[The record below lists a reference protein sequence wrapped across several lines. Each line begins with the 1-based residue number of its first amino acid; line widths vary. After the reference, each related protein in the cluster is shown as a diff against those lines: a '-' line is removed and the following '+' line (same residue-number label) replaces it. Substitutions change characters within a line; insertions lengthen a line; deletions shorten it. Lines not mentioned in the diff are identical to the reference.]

1 MSSSPNLCHH
11 LYLWSSIKPTG
22 LPSVSMAVC
31 MNLMSTRLKVDCSP
45 RGGGEVG
52 GGGCWRRQ
60 RKTSCWKYK
69 SKYNS
74 LTHHHMYNGIISIF
88 NYFMSYSAVLA
99 NPNPNPLKM
108 KIHKTDQ
115 EPISARVKFLTLCS
129 YKSCHSWR
137 QSGHRTLNV
146 ETVQQFSKP
155 EM

>member
-1 MSSSPNLCHH
+1 M
-11 LYLWSSIKPTG
+11 
-22 LPSVSMAVC
+22 
-31 MNLMSTRLKVDCSP
+31 
-45 RGGGEVG
+45 
-52 GGGCWRRQ
+52 
-60 RKTSCWKYK
+60 
-69 SKYNS
+69 
-74 LTHHHMYNGIISIF
+74 THHHMYNGIISIF
-88 NYFMSYSAVLA
+88 NYFMSYSTVLA

-137 QSGHRTLNV
+137 QSGHRTLNL